1 MKKLF
6 LSMVAIALV
15 LAWTAAAAPIDG
27 KWVFE
32 SKMTGGKK
40 GGEGIVVKNTL
51 NLKAEGNTLT
61 GTVVMGGARRDVT
74 AQIKEGKI
82 EGNRISFVTEVQG
95 RKGTQKMSWRA
106 TLNGDT
112 LTGERMREGAKRGQ
126 PFTAKRVQ

>member
-6 LSMVAIALV
+6 LSMVAIALA
-15 LAWTAAAAPIDG
+15 LAWAAAAAPIDG

-40 GGEGIVVKNTL
+40 GGEGVVVKNTL
-51 NLKAEGNTLT
+51 NLKADGNTLT
-61 GTVVMGGARRDVT
+61 GTVVLGGGRRDVT

-95 RKGTQKMSWRA
+95 RKGAQKLTWRA